1 MSDSQMMPEYRHD
14 PLSGR
19 WVIIA
24 PDRSRRPLGLSHA
37 RPHTRRDAERESCP
51 FCAGREVNTPS
62 ESFRI
67 PAGDSSWA
75 VRVVPN
81 KYPAVEPNAQPCDS
95 GSALYQTIVGQ
106 GWHEVVVETPRHE
119 TNPARLSVIEFT
131 HVLTA
136 YRQRIEELSKLP
148 NVESVTIFKNVGAEA
163 GASLAHLHSQIV
175 TMPRVPESQL
185 LELSRCAKHHA
196 EHGRCLLCDIVTME
210 CQLNVRLIRQTDH
223 FVAICPFA
231 SRFAY
236 EMMILPKQ
244 HMSRFTEMDAGLS
257 RELAGLMLQLFGKL
271 DSVLDYPAYNFYLHD
286 TPVANT
292 DTASTH
298 WHIKLFPKT
307 SHAAGFEWATDCFIN
322 AVRPE
327 NAAADLRVAKS
338 I

>member
-1 MSDSQMMPEYRHD
+1 MSASHNTPEYRHD

-37 RPHTRRDAERESCP
+37 KPHTRRDAERESCP
-51 FCAGREVNTPS
+51 FCVGSEEKTPK

-81 KYPAVEPNAQPCDS
+81 KFPAVEPNAQPRESDS
-95 GSALYQTIVGQ
+95 PLYRSIVGQ
-106 GWHEVVVETPRHE
+106 GWHEVVIETPRHE
-119 TNPARLSVIEFT
+119 TNPSRLSVLEFT

-175 TMPRVPESQL
+175 TMPRVPESQA
-185 LELSRCAKHHA
+185 LELSRCKRYHS
-196 EHGRCLLCDIVTME
+196 EHERCLLCDIVSME
-210 CQLNVRLIRQTDH
+210 CQSKQRLVRETEH
-223 FVAICPFA
+223 FAAICPYA
-231 SRFAY
+231 GRFAY

-244 HMSRFTEMDAGLS
+244 HMSRYTAMDQTLL
-257 RELAGLMLQLFGKL
+257 RELAGLMLHLFGKL

-286 TPVANT
+286 APVA
-292 DTASTH
+292 DPHPESTH
-298 WHIKLFPKT
+298 WHIELFPKT

-327 NAAADLRVAKS
+327 NAAAYLREAKS